1 VDESG
6 ASIYSVSDEAKKE
19 LPSLDPSLRGAGMI
33 HD

>member
-19 LPSLDPSLRGAGMI
+19 LPRQDSETSNY
-33 HD
+33 